1 MEFKKFIIDVD
12 ENTRENAVFYGD
24 DFVCF
29 EDDIDSLL
37 EKLNELNSE
46 VVTLR
51 VKNVGLETD
60 IRRLKDIRQL
70 YYINLDDLERIIIK
84 SITMCMTDVNA
95 VALAEKATYLK
106 VNEELKK
113 LNHTIKNAFRNF
125 RELGEL

>member
-113 LNHTIKNAFRNF
+113 LNHTIKNTFRNF
-125 RELGEL
+125 RELREL